1 MFLPLDDAAPEA
13 IREAIWRETLKRY
26 EFARNMYDQVK
37 TKTSMSVE
45 DEDKAPCFSE
55 APVEYYYEAPCTCGE
70 TECGYPGLGK
80 AYE

>member
-1 MFLPLDDAAPEA
+1 M
-13 IREAIWRETLKRY
+13 KRY

-55 APVEYYYEAPCTCGE
+55 APVEYYYEAPVPAGKQNVDIA
-70 TECGYPGLGK
+70 GLGK